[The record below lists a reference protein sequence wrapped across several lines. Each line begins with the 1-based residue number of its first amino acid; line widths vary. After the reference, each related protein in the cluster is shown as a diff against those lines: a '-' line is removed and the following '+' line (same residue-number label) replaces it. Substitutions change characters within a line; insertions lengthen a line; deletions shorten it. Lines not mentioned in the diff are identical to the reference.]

1 MQAYSRTDSNY
12 TNLTSVHPVG
22 ASSTRA
28 LETYSYMNALTN
40 DTNIPLQ
47 LTLTTGINT
56 NSLDCQIQNG
66 STSNVLMDFP
76 TVEKGTGL
84 NMYVIPSKTKTFLF
98 NAYSNNTGTN
108 ASISSIGNNQSFSAN
123 NWGLAN
129 PRNSWNVYRTGT
141 TPLNFYYTY
150 VNGSGDEIN
159 VTTPIN
165 LSSASTYY
173 SLANN
178 IVTINSWRTDASL
191 ASGDTLYVTSSNNIT
206 HSFYGG
212 NLLIHNNS
220 LWTCPNN
227 CIAWVQNLAFT
238 SSGAEGL
245 RLFKWNVNGVRSVMY
260 GWLGASN
267 FSTTAS
273 GEYGFG
279 GYITAG
285 ETIGWGGE
293 NASITRN
300 VSANIVCR
308 YL

>member
-1 MQAYSRTDSNY
+1 
-12 TNLTSVHPVG
+12 
-22 ASSTRA
+22 
-28 LETYSYMNALTN
+28 
-40 DTNIPLQ
+40 
-47 LTLTTGINT
+47 
-56 NSLDCQIQNG
+56 
-66 STSNVLMDFP
+66 
-76 TVEKGTGL
+76 
-84 NMYVIPSKTKTFLF
+84 MYVIPSKTKTFLF

-108 ASISSIGNNQSFSAN
+108 ASISSIGNNQSFSAT

-150 VNGSGDEIN
+150 VNGSGNEIN

-191 ASGDTLYVTSSNNIT
+191 ASGDTLYVTSTNNIT

-238 SSGAEGL
+238 SSGTEGL

-260 GWLGASN
+260 GWINASN